1 MAARCSCDARES
13 LLEPFPPESADP
25 AKGSEPSFRRSG
37 ADPPSSHPMGA
48 DLSAV
53 AMFRAVPLDDL
64 HPSVAMTR
72 RSAGLRGRNAFRW
85 RCDGHLLPFRRAFH
99 GEGGRGSTRDHLAHF
114 VEVFRPDKSLVLN
127 RAVPS
132 FAGSELFVLQF
143 RVRAHSA

>member
-1 MAARCSCDARES
+1 MLGKAFWSHFLPS
-13 LLEPFPPESADP
+13 LWIQQ
-25 AKGSEPSFRRSG
+25 KGSETSFRRSG

-72 RSAGLRGRNAFRW
+72 RFAGLRGRNALRL

-99 GEGGRGSTRDHLAHF
+99 GEGGRGPTRDHLAHF
-114 VEVFRPDKSLVLN
+114 VEEIG
-127 RAVPS
+127 RAS
-132 FAGSELFVLQF
+132 CRE
-143 RVRAHSA
+143 RVQG